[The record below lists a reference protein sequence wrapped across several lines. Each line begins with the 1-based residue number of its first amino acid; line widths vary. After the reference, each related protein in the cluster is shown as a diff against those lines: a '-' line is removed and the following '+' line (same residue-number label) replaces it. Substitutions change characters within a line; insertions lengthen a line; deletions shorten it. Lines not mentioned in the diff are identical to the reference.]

1 MCIRDRQVTKFMKGI
16 STNRSLTNVIVAIF
30 LLIFGALISDSRI
43 NSGLKNDVLGTDTT
57 LYTVTSIVDGDTLKV
72 TDSVDIYTVRLIGI
86 DTPETKD
93 PRKDVECFGVEATL
107 HLTKLVENQKL
118 ILKSD
123 STQDDIDRY
132 GRLLRYAFLVNGT
145 NVNKTMIEDGFA
157 YEYTY
162 SKPYYYQNEFIDA
175 QNSARIERL
184 GLWGGN
190 CD

>member
-1 MCIRDRQVTKFMKGI
+1 MKGI

-123 STQDDIDRY
+123 STQDDLSLIH
-132 GRLLRYAFLVNGT
+132 
-145 NVNKTMIEDGFA
+145 I
-157 YEYTY
+157 
-162 SKPYYYQNEFIDA
+162 
-175 QNSARIERL
+175 
-184 GLWGGN
+184 
-190 CD
+190 

>member
-1 MCIRDRQVTKFMKGI
+1 MKGI

-184 GLWGGN
+184 CLWGGN

>member
-1 MCIRDRQVTKFMKGI
+1 MKGI

>member
-1 MCIRDRQVTKFMKGI
+1 MKGI
-16 STNRSLTNVIVAIF
+16 STNSSLTNVIVAIF